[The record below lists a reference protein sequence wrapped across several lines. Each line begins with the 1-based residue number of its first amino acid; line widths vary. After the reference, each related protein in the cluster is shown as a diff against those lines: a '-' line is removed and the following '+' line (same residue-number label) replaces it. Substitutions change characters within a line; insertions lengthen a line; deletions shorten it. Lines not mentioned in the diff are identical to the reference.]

1 MNNFLTILELYV
13 FYIEYKKVKF
23 MAISFRGRTN
33 VKYFMQTL
41 LLQSFKDTAKFS
53 SLPLLKITTKSTA
66 TTTRYQYCGL
76 NFKQIKCKRSQNL
89 TSEHRAVKKC
99 ANCKDFFQKL

>member
-1 MNNFLTILELYV
+1 
-13 FYIEYKKVKF
+13 
-23 MAISFRGRTN
+23 
-33 VKYFMQTL
+33 MQTFL
-41 LLQSFKDTAKFS
+41 RFYKDTAKLS

-89 TSEHRAVKKC
+89 TSEHQAVKKC
-99 ANCKDFFQKL
+99 ANCKDFFQKLWIKKQYNFSKNKLFSSSQ